1 MGYQEA
7 RRRMILEAPLTKK
20 ERAAL
25 NKSLRI
31 SKQPFEHKYPKD
43 IVGFRFG
50 KLVILSEIIANG
62 PDKILYGC
70 ICDCGNNTQAMR
82 SDLINGRVTSCSD
95 CSRKEK
101 K

>member
-1 MGYQEA
+1 MYWSST
-7 RRRMILEAPLTKK
+7 MLETAKLTKK

-25 NKSLRI
+25 DRSLRI
-31 SKQPFEHKYPKD
+31 SKRPFKHKYPAD

-50 KLVILSEIIANG
+50 KLVIISEIIG
-62 PDKILYGC
+62 KRDDILYGC

-82 SDLINGRVTSCSD
+82 GDLINGRVTSCSD